1 MTGTIEAPGGE
12 RDNIRLSHVYVKT
25 WLYKCNKTKT
35 KLEHPPPRIWNKHE
49 EPFHWIFNPCASMT
63 STLSND
69 HSSQIVSEKKKNVE
83 RSKNLN
89 TKRKILILFFAFSR
103 IVENADFE
111 EYWKMNFFRAQRKC
125 FQRKLRIFMQMFRK
139 LN

>member
-1 MTGTIEAPGGE
+1 
-12 RDNIRLSHVYVKT
+12 
-25 WLYKCNKTKT
+25 
-35 KLEHPPPRIWNKHE
+35 LEQQLPRIWNKQE
-49 EPFHWIFNPCASMT
+49 EPFHWIINPCASMT

-111 EYWKMNFFRAQRKC
+111 EY
-125 FQRKLRIFMQMFRK
+125 
-139 LN
+139 

>member
-1 MTGTIEAPGGE
+1 MTGNIEAPGGE

-89 TKRKILILFFAFSR
+89 TKRKKFDLKFCFFTNWWKRWFRGILKN
-103 IVENADFE
+103 E
-111 EYWKMNFFRAQRKC
+111 FRAQRKC